1 MSQPKSFS
9 PRQQP
14 HLQHRRLSIA
24 LAAAFAGTA
33 PVLSLGLLAAA
44 PALAQQAAP
53 AQPAA
58 KAEDEGKL
66 TTITVTATKRVQPL
80 QSTPIAITVL
90 SGGEMEEL
98 NLNNL
103 ATITQQLP
111 TVNFRANASN
121 KDTALFIRGV
131 GTISTSPGVE
141 PTVSMVLDGVVTA
154 RPGQATL
161 DLVEVDR
168 IEVLRGPQG
177 TLFGKNA
184 SAGVINIVTKAP
196 GKAFEGYADLGLYQ
210 GGERR
215 LRLGVGGELAKDLVR
230 ASISGMTGKFDGN
243 VTNVFDGSKVNGYDR
258 QGVRGRVEITPAPA
272 LKIGLIADYSK
283 AEDTTPTGVPVS
295 TDVAAYPTGA
305 VTANPLYGAAVA
317 PVTPARDNRQINS
330 DMLTRVS
337 DTNQGVS
344 AQVDWGFAGHQLTS
358 ITAQR
363 KWKNTQF
370 QDQDR
375 LATLYRQFN
384 RIADR
389 GDLDFEQTSQE
400 LRIASTG
407 KGMFDYVGGLF
418 YLDAK
423 TDEQYRRDVTRCPT
437 STEPP
442 LPSGLVPCTTAT
454 TVSDNGVA
462 NYGVRNKSQSV
473 FGEGTVHFAPT
484 VRAIAGLR
492 WTQDDLS
499 YYHGRVATNTGVP
512 GVQATRATVNGST
525 RETAWSGRIGPQW
538 DVMPDTMLFFTAS
551 RGYKGPAY
559 NVFFNMTATQDNV
572 LAPETSN
579 SYELGLKTELLD
591 KRLRVNVA
599 AFQTNYEGYQA
610 NVPDLVNGV
619 IVTRLINA
627 GEVST
632 KGVEVDVNARPLPP
646 LSISASV
653 AYIKARVKQF
663 NCPPGAAA
671 SCDIN
676 GKPLP
681 FSPDW
686 KAALRAKY
694 TMPLVG
700 RYAMDY
706 GVDVTWQSRTNFD
719 LQQQPDSYQP
729 EYSVVNAAVG
739 LADTA
744 AGWRVALVAKN
755 LFDKSYST
763 FVQSSGSN
771 INRYVPRDDRRYFGV
786 TARWDF

>member
-1 MSQPKSFS
+1 MSQPKSS
-9 PRQQP
+9 SRHQP
-14 HLQHRRLSIA
+14 LPSCRLGAAI
-24 LAAAFAGTA
+24 AAAFAG
-33 PVLSLGLLAAA
+33 AA
-44 PALAQQAAP
+44 PALGAGMLLGLAAAAHAQQAA
-53 AQPAA
+53 QPPA

-80 QSTPIAITVL
+80 QATPIAITVL
-90 SGGEMEEL
+90 SGAEMEEL

-196 GKAFEGYADLGLYQ
+196 GKATEGYVDFGLYQ
-210 GGERR
+210 GGEQR

-230 ASISGMTGKFDGN
+230 ASISGMTAKFDGN

-258 QGVRGRVEITPAPA
+258 QGVRGRMDITPMPA
-272 LKIGLIADYSK
+272 LKIGLIADYSR

-295 TDVAAYPTGA
+295 TNVTAYPTGA

-317 PVTPARDNRQINS
+317 PVTPSRENRQINS
-330 DMLTRVS
+330 EMLTRVE
-337 DTNQGVS
+337 DTNQGFS
-344 AQVDWGFAGHQLTS
+344 AQVDWGFGGHQLTS
-358 ITAQR
+358 ITALR

-375 LATLYRQFN
+375 LSTVYQQFAQL
-384 RIADR
+384 ADR

-400 LRIASTG
+400 LRIASTT
-407 KGMFDYVGGLF
+407 KGFVDYVAGLF
-418 YLDAK
+418 YLEGEN
-423 TDEQYRRDVTRCPT
+423 DEQYRRDVTRCPAT
-437 STEPP
+437 TAAP
-442 LPSGLVPCTTAT
+442 LPSGLVPCSAGSTLQ
-454 TVSDNGVA
+454 DNGVA
-462 NYGVRNKSQSV
+462 NYGVRSKSQSL
-473 FGEGTVHFAPT
+473 FGEGTVHFAPNL
-484 VRAIAGLR
+484 RAIAGLR

-512 GVQATRATVNGST
+512 GVQPTRATVTGAT

-538 DVMPDTMLFFTAS
+538 DLMPDTMLFFTAS

-559 NVFFNMTATQDNV
+559 NVFFNMSPTQDNV
-572 LAPETSN
+572 LAPETSD
-579 SYELGLKTELLD
+579 SFELGLKSELLGR
-591 KRLRVNVA
+591 KLRVNVA
-599 AFQTNYEGYQA
+599 AFQTEYEGYQA

-632 KGVEVDVNARPLPP
+632 KGVELDVNARPLPP
-646 LSISASV
+646 LTLSASV
-653 AYIKARVKQF
+653 AYIKARVKNF

-686 KAALRAKY
+686 KAAVRAKY
-694 TMPLVG
+694 TMPFAG
-700 RYAMDY
+700 RYALDY
-706 GVDVTWQSRTNFD
+706 SADVTWQSRTNFD

-729 EYSVVNAAVG
+729 EYSIFNAAIG
-739 LADTA
+739 FADTG
-744 AGWRVALVAKN
+744 AGWRVALVGKN

-786 TARWDF
+786 TGRWDF